1 MAEDQTKFQQI
12 CHDELLLIP
21 GIGSTAR
28 ENEASVEGSA
38 QRAFSVFVIAGGPTN
53 VLDLVCAA
61 LD

>member
-28 ENEASVEGSA
+28 ENEASVERLGSGLFRIRHRV
-38 QRAFSVFVIAGGPTN
+38 RAN
-53 VLDLVCAA
+53 
-61 LD
+61 